1 MSDVL
6 LKKIA
11 LAQTGRRDCE
21 LQAFHGSLAPYI
33 LTRADLC
40 THILRA
46 PTVPITY
53 PVRYSQLQEFLNAL
67 RQQSAPFDGERRRT
81 ARTVTVM
88 LNDNLYHS
96 PTNHARIVIDPRAA
110 LEEVVQ
116 EEDDTLV
123 INALSGR
130 CYTFAMDDLDAWRV
144 HDSWTYINEGED
156 ERTLGHILNELDVV
170 LQMPQGIS
178 ECLAH
183 RHVYMGY
190 APNEDEDNNS
200 ALTDLLAEYKAHLN
214 AVNVEKEVT
223 GLRVQCLPAVTDTLS
238 AGGPYIWIDADASLS
253 DVIELDDH
261 YLRVTSVDE
270 LPFVVCRA
278 AIRGYQ
284 VQHIR
289 NALDQSSATAI
300 CDGTVVTILEEHLL

>member
-11 LAQTGRRDCE
+11 LAQSGRRDCE
-21 LQAFHGSLAPYI
+21 LQAFHGSLAPYL

-46 PTVPITY
+46 PTVTTAY
-53 PVRYSQLQEFLNAL
+53 PVRYSQLQELLNAL
-67 RQQSAPFDGERRRT
+67 RQQSVPFDGERRQT

-88 LNDNLYHS
+88 LKDNLYHS
-96 PTNHARIVIDPRAA
+96 PTNHTRIVIDPRVA
-110 LEEVVQ
+110 LDEVLQ
-116 EEDDTLV
+116 EEDDVLV

-130 CYTFAMDDLDAWRV
+130 RHTFAMDDLDAWRV
-144 HDSWTYINEGED
+144 HDSWTYIDEGEE
-156 ERTLGHILNELDVV
+156 ERTLGHILNELDSV
-170 LQMPQGIS
+170 LQMPQGIN
-178 ECLAH
+178 ECLSH

-190 APNEDEDNNS
+190 TPSEDEDNNS
-200 ALTDLLAEYKAHLN
+200 ELTDLLAEYKAQLN
-214 AVNVEKEVT
+214 AVTAGGEVT
-223 GLRVQCLPAVTDTLS
+223 GLRIQCLPAVTDTLS
-238 AGGPYIWIDADASLS
+238 AGGPYIWIDANTSLS

-270 LPFVVCRA
+270 LPFVVRRA

-289 NALDQSSATAI
+289 NALDQSSATTI
-300 CDGTVVTILEEHLL
+300 CDGTAVTVVEEHLL